1 MKEKEINPR
10 PTTNREN
17 ELSRFPHKETEL
29 KWSERWYQDKLYR
42 ADDSS
47 PKPKYYVLD
56 MYPYPSGAGLHVG
69 HVEGYTAS
77 DIVARFKRMNGFEVL
92 HPMGWDAFGLP
103 TENYAIETGRN
114 PHDVTAENIA
124 TFKAQCQR
132 SGFSIDWD
140 REIDTSKEDYYKWT
154 QRLFVELFKE
164 GLAYKDEA
172 PANWCPDC
180 VTVIANEQVVG
191 GCCERC
197 SAQVETKRIEQWFFK
212 ITDYAD
218 RLIEDLDQLDWPE
231 STKIGQINWIG
242 RSEGRNIRFS
252 IIDGDLDDLT
262 VFTTRPETLYGASF
276 IAIAPEHP
284 LVEKLVSDDQRELV
298 NEYASRVIPQTQIER
313 KKTNREKTGVFT
325 GKYVQNPLTGKKL
338 PVWVADYVLMDYGTG
353 TIMGVPAHDERDKD
367 FAEGHDLEIIPVV
380 KPNEEHPDDTGK
392 SVFVAGKHKGQRVED
407 AIEQLFRDLG
417 DRSEQAVQYKL
428 RDWLISRERYWG
440 APIPIIHCDQCG
452 DQPVP
457 VDQLPVLLPKDIE
470 DYKPTGIP
478 PLAKS
483 EQFMETSCPHCNGV
497 AKREAK
503 TLDTFVDSSWYFLRF
518 ADPHNP
524 NDFASE
530 DLLKRW
536 LPVDFYVGGTEHTVG
551 HLLYARF
558 ITKALYDMGY
568 LKFDEP
574 FISLRHP
581 GIVLGPDQ
589 RKMSKRWGNVIKP
602 EDVADEFGSDTL
614 RLYEMFMGPLDK
626 SKPWNTRSVTGVR
639 KFIDRVWRLQE
650 KVEESVSE
658 TERQLTN
665 TLIANITTAVETGRY
680 NIAVSEFM
688 KYVNGI
694 EEIGNISRDS
704 LEKFLKCFAPFA
716 PFITEEMWMQLKDQ
730 YSIHLEQWP
739 KPILTMSEHV
749 TPKVIPI
756 QINGKIRGVV
766 EISSDFTGTEEEL
779 RQLIESESKILE
791 KVSGKPVQRI
801 VYIPGKIINIVT

>member
-1 MKEKEINPR
+1 MKEREINPR
-10 PTTNREN
+10 PDDRES
-17 ELSRFPHKETEL
+17 ELSRFPHKEVEL
-29 KWSERWYQDKLYR
+29 RWSERWYQDKLYR

-77 DIVARFKRMNGFEVL
+77 DVVARFKRMNGFEVL

-124 TFKAQCQR
+124 IFKAQCQKT
-132 SGFSIDWD
+132 GFSIDWD
-140 REIDTSKEDYYKWT
+140 REIDTSKEDYYKLT
-154 QRLFVELFKE
+154 QRLFLELFKT
-164 GLAYKDEA
+164 GLAYKDKA

-180 VTVIANEQVVG
+180 QTVIANEQVVG

-197 SAQVETKRIEQWFFK
+197 SSQVETKKIEQWFFK

-218 RLIEDLDQLDWPE
+218 RLIGDLGQLDWPE

-284 LVEKLVSDDQRELV
+284 LVEKLVSDDQRESV
-298 NEYASRVIPQTQIER
+298 DDYVSRIIPQTQIER
-313 KKTNREKTGVFT
+313 KKTNREKTGVFI
-325 GKYVQNPLTGKKL
+325 GKYVQNPLTSKL
-338 PVWVADYVLMDYGTG
+338 LPIWVADYVLMDYGTG
-353 TIMGVPAHDERDKD
+353 IIMGVPAHDERDKD
-367 FAEGHDLEIIPVV
+367 FAEKHNLEIIPVV
-380 KPNEEHPDDTGK
+380 KPDEEHPNDTGK
-392 SVFVAGKHKGQRVED
+392 SVFVAGKYEGQRVED

-417 DRSEQAVQYKL
+417 DRSEQGVQYKL

-452 DQPVP
+452 DQPIP
-457 VDQLPVLLPKDIE
+457 IDQLPVLLPKDIE
-470 DYKPTGIP
+470 DYKPTGTP

-483 EQFMETSCPHCNGV
+483 EQFMEVSCPHCNGA

-524 NDFASE
+524 NAFANE

-558 ITKALYDMGY
+558 ITKALYDLGY

-574 FISLRHP
+574 FTSLRHP

-589 RKMSKRWGNVIKP
+589 RKMSKRWGNVINP
-602 EDVADEFGSDTL
+602 EDVSDEFGSDTL
-614 RLYEMFMGPLDK
+614 RIYEMFMGPLDK
-626 SKPWNTRSVTGVR
+626 SKPWNVRSVNGVR
-639 KFIDRVWRLQE
+639 KFVDRVWRLQE
-650 KVEESVSE
+650 KMGESVSE
-658 TERQLTN
+658 NERQFTD
-665 TLIANITTAVETGRY
+665 TLIANVTTAVEAGKY

-688 KYVNGI
+688 KYVNKI
-694 EEIGNISRDS
+694 EELGNISKAS
-704 LEKFLKCFAPFA
+704 LENFLKCLAPFA
-716 PFITEEMWMQLKDQ
+716 PFITEEVWTRLGNQ

-739 KPILTMSEHV
+739 KSVLTTSRHEV
-749 TPKVIPI
+749 PKVIPV
-756 QINGKIRGVV
+756 QINGKTRGLV
-766 EISSDFTGTEEEL
+766 EISPDFTGTEEQL
-779 RQLIESESKILE
+779 RQLIESEDKISSKIPD
-791 KVSGKPVQRI
+791 KPIQRI
-801 VYIPGKIINIVT
+801 VYVPGKIINIVT